1 MKPGREL
8 DANHLRVS
16 TKVRLFSGE
25 LVGYMDGLDVSQ
37 GQRAV
42 SFPILHGDLFSC
54 MDIPVETFID
64 GNGHRERCLQV
75 DTSQLEYLRTRHAFQ
90 SI

>member
-1 MKPGREL
+1 MVLGIM
-8 DANHLRVS
+8 

-25 LVGYMDGLDVSQ
+25 LVGYIDGLDVSQ

-42 SFPILHGDLFSC
+42 SFPIWNGDSFSR

-64 GNGHRERCLQV
+64 GNRNCERCLQV
-75 DTSQLEYLRTRHAFQ
+75 DNSQLEYLRTRRAFQ
-90 SI
+90 SV